1 MSKIKANGIEL
12 YYELH
17 GPEDAD
23 VLVLSN
29 GILMSTASWAF
40 QTPVLSKKYRLLLY
54 DCRGQW
60 QSEHPAGPYRMEQ
73 HADDL
78 AALLDAL
85 AISRAHIAGA
95 SYGAEIGLIL
105 AYKYP
110 EKTNSLIAASAVS
123 QVDATLRG
131 IAEMWLQAARCKDAN
146 LFFHAT
152 YPFNFSQ
159 RWIAANALAL
169 EQARAR
175 YALLD
180 FDAVVALCESFLNLN
195 ITGQLGKI
203 TAPTLLMVGEE
214 DNLKPRRYTDIIAA
228 EIRQAEYA
236 IIPRAGHAVMWEQPG
251 LFNSLILGFLEK
263 QNSLKTK

>member
-1 MSKIKANGIEL
+1 MAKIRANGIEL

-17 GPEDAD
+17 GPADAG

-40 QTPVLSKKYRLLLY
+40 QMPALAARYRVLLY

-60 QSEHPAGPYRMEQ
+60 QSEHPAGPYSMEQ

-85 AISRAHIAGA
+85 EVPSAHIAGV
-95 SYGAEIGLIL
+95 SYGAEI
-105 AYKYP
+105 
-110 EKTNSLIAASAVS
+110 SLIFGYRYPGKTRSLIVSSAVS
-123 QVDATLRG
+123 QIDPTLRG
-131 IAEMWLQAARCKDAN
+131 IAEMWREAAKRKDPE

-159 RWIAANALAL
+159 RWIAANPQAL

-175 YALLD
+175 YQLLD
-180 FDAVVALCESFLNLN
+180 MDAVVNLCQAFLELN
-195 ITGQLGKI
+195 ITNRLGEIK
-203 TAPTLLMVGEE
+203 APTLLVVGEE
-214 DNLKPRRYTDIIAA
+214 DSLKPRRYADLIAA
-228 EIRQAEYA
+228 EIPQAEYV
-236 IIPRAGHAVMWEQPG
+236 IVPRAGHAVMWEQAET
-251 LFNSLILGFLEK
+251 FNSLVLGFLAK
-263 QNSLKTK
+263 QKLGNRD

>member
-1 MSKIKANGIEL
+1 MPKIKANGVKL

-17 GPEDAD
+17 GPAEAD
-23 VLVLSN
+23 VLVISN
-29 GILMSTASWAF
+29 GILMSTASWAY
-40 QTPVLSKKYRLLLY
+40 QTPVLSKKYRVLLY

-60 QSEHPAGPYRMEQ
+60 QSEHPAGPYSMEQ

-85 AISRAHIAGA
+85 GIPRAHIAGA
-95 SYGAEIGLIL
+95 SYGAEISLIFG
-105 AYKYP
+105 YKYP
-110 EKTNSLIAASAVS
+110 GKTNTVIAASAVS

-131 IAEMWLQAARCKDAN
+131 IAEMWLEAARRKDAE
-146 LFFHAT
+146 LFFNAT

-159 RWIAANALAL
+159 HWIAANAAAL

-180 FDAVVALCESFLNLN
+180 FDAVVALCEAFLNLN
-195 ITGQLGKI
+195 ITDQLKKI
-203 TAPTLLMVGEE
+203 QAPTLLMVGEE

-228 EIRQAEYA
+228 EISHAEYV
-236 IIPRAGHAVMWEQPG
+236 IIPRAGHAVMWEQAG
-251 LFNSLILGFLEK
+251 VFNSLILGFLEK
-263 QNSLKTK
+263 QSSLKTK